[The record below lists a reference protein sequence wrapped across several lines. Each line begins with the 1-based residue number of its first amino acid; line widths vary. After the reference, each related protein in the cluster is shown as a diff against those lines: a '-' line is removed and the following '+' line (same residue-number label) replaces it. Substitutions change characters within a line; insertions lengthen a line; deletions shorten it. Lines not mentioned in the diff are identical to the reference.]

1 MMIYWNRN
9 KKGEII
15 MKKAYLKPT
24 AYIEAFSANEYV
36 AACYS
41 LACKVGSKEPNPVD
55 GTIWPS
61 NSDGEEKHESSGTGN
76 CSDAGSN
83 YLTVDSNG
91 NFMYL
96 DEWRSD
102 MKKWLRGT
110 KVDYKDLYH
119 DGKCGPG
126 DYIAWNTSTSDG
138 SRTWHHWGIATV
150 ANPKHPNHS

>member
-1 MMIYWNRN
+1 
-9 KKGEII
+9 
-15 MKKAYLKPT
+15 MKKTYLKPT

-61 NSDGEEKHESSGTGN
+61 NSNGEEKHESSGTGN

-91 NFMYL
+91 SL
-96 DEWRSD
+96 ISLEEWRSD
-102 MKKWLRGT
+102 LNDYKGGWLHGT
-110 KVDYKDLYH
+110 IKGYKDLSGDHKY
-119 DGKCGPG
+119 GPG
-126 DYIAWNTSTSDG
+126 GYIAWNTSNG
-138 SRTWHHWGIATV
+138 QRTWHHWGYAIA
-150 ANPKHPNHS
+150 ADPKHPNHS